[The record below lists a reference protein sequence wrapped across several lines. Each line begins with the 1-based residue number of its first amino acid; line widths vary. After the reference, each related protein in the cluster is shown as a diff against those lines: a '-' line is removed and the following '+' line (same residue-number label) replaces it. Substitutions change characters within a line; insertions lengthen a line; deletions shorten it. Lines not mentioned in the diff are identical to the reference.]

1 MDKHSISCSVPE
13 DLVERVG
20 SEATSD
26 LPHATPKTCHGSAHS
41 LEVGA
46 RAGKQMYCYCL
57 HPALRCVRLA
67 LGPPTLSPLILG
79 APPAVVVPPLRSVCT
94 RACILSRRNA
104 ALLCGAYA
112 LARPRAA
119 LLPSAALCRRAAS
132 TLAVLGRSRDL
143 TSLAGPRAR
152 SMGRTRALRGA
163 LMCCTDAASPLL
175 RTTGASGAAAG
186 RPSTLQ
192 ALEHA
197 LVLALSRPGLA
208 RPSRTR
214 CPRFLSTTLIVP
226 VSSAGGY
233 IRVRPD

>member
-1 MDKHSISCSVPE
+1 MLLSAPCFA
-13 DLVERVG
+13 LR
-20 SEATSD
+20 ATSSGAAD
-26 LPHATPKTCHGSAHS
+26 AFAAHPWRPARCRRAPAPLSLHARMYTVAPKCG
-41 LEVGA
+41 
-46 RAGKQMYCYCL
+46 
-57 HPALRCVRLA
+57 
-67 LGPPTLSPLILG
+67 
-79 APPAVVVPPLRSVCT
+79 
-94 RACILSRRNA
+94 A
-104 ALLCGAYA
+104 ALWRVCSC
-112 LARPRAA
+112 AA
-119 LLPSAALCRRAAS
+119 ASRTAALCRRAAS

-197 LVLALSRPGLA
+197 LVLALSRPGFA
-208 RPSRTR
+208 RSSRTR